1 MSLLITGG
9 TGFVGRQVLAS
20 IENTEITATT
30 RNPSSAQKKLGTL
43 SQRFLEWPSDQ
54 ETLKLPDDVHFK
66 QVINLMGEPI
76 AEGRWTAAKKKRIY
90 DSRVLGTRKLVD
102 GLLATGKPP
111 EVFVST
117 SAIGIYGDSGE
128 AIVAEDHPAADD
140 LFKSDLCS
148 AWEAEAM
155 RLSDHGTRVVCLRL
169 GIVLGDG
176 GGALEKMLPI
186 FKLGI
191 GGKLGSGKQWM
202 SWIHIDDLVDLI
214 NWSLTNNQVSG
225 PINATAPNPVRNS
238 AFTKALASA
247 VNRPAFL
254 PAPWF
259 ALRAV
264 FGEFANSL
272 FYSQRVIPKA
282 ATDLGFSFKFPDIQP
297 ALDDVVQ
304 NDRSNRSA

>member
-9 TGFVGRQVLAS
+9 TGFVGRRFLAT
-20 IENTEITATT
+20 IDETEVTAIT
-30 RNPSSAQKKLGTL
+30 RNTTSAQKTLGSL
-43 SQRFLEWPSDQ
+43 AQHFLPWPPDQ
-54 ETLKLPDDVHFK
+54 ESLSLPKDIQFK

-76 AEGRWTAAKKKRIY
+76 AEGRWTAAKKKRIF

-102 GLLATGKPP
+102 GLLASGNPP

-128 AIVAEDHPAADD
+128 AIVDEDHAAAED
-140 LFKSDLCS
+140 LFKSDLCA

-155 RLSDHGTRVVCLRL
+155 RLADHGTRVVCLRL

-176 GGALEKMLPI
+176 GGALEKMMPI

-202 SWIHIDDLVDLI
+202 SWIHIDDLVNLI
-214 NWSLTNNQVSG
+214 NWSLQNDQAAG

-238 AFTKALASA
+238 DFTKALAAA
-247 VNRPAFL
+247 VKRPAFL

-282 ATDLGFSFKFPDIQP
+282 ATELGFKFKFENIHP
-297 ALDDVVQ
+297 AISDVVQ
-304 NDRSNRSA
+304 SANS